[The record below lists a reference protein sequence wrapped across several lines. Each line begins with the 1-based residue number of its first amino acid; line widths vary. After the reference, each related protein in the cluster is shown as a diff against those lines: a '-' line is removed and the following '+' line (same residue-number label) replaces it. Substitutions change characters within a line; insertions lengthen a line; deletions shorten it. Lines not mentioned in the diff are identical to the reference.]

1 MDQEQ
6 QQEQSIKPIEEAA
19 EQSKLDEPSD
29 AQKTSDALN
38 NAGSAV
44 AETTSGWY
52 DSIKK
57 ALGMGSTTT
66 NPSGN
71 TGGGR
76 RKKKRTK
83 RSKKSAKKTK
93 RSKK

>member
-1 MDQEQ
+1 MDQP
-6 QQEQSIKPIEEAA
+6 QEQKPIKPIEEAVI
-19 EQSKLDEPSD
+19 ETNSNEPSMG
-29 AQKTSDALN
+29 QKTSNALN

-57 ALGMGSTTT
+57 AFGMGSTV
-66 NPSGN
+66 
-71 TGGGR
+71 GGR

-83 RSKKSAKKTK
+83 RAKKSAKKTK

>member
-1 MDQEQ
+1 MDQKQ
-6 QQEQSIKPIEEAA
+6 PPLSIKPIEEAA
-19 EQSKLDEPSD
+19 DTTKLNEPSMG
-29 AQKTSDALN
+29 QKTSDALN
-38 NAGSAV
+38 NAVSAG

-57 ALGMGSTTT
+57 ALGMGSTT
-66 NPSGN
+66 
-71 TGGGR
+71 GGG

-83 RSKKSAKKTK
+83 RAKKSAKKTK

>member
-1 MDQEQ
+1 MDQPGQ
-6 QQEQSIKPIEEAA
+6 TVQSIQSHDNTSNF
-19 EQSKLDEPSD
+19 EQPSVGQQ
-29 AQKTSDALN
+29 ASNALSS
-38 NAGSAV
+38 AGSSV

-52 DSIKK
+52 DSFKK
-57 ALGMGSTTT
+57 AFGMGSSTT
-66 NPSGN
+66 NLSGN

-83 RSKKSAKKTK
+83 RAKKSAKKTK